1 MTFKFG
7 KHDCNKDYCNLCK
20 EMVSFDHECFI
31 KVVPKELE
39 VELDEEEQPIHIQ
52 ADVGHFVPLPLRTL
66 DTSYLR
72 DTSYRNQIGHFV
84 PSAESLRNP
93 HPRHFVPSFHKYEL

>member
-52 ADVGHFVPLPLRTL
+52 ALEQNTHLNILREEDV
-66 DTSYLR
+66 
-72 DTSYRNQIGHFV
+72 
-84 PSAESLRNP
+84 
-93 HPRHFVPSFHKYEL
+93 